1 MTNPFAPPRGD
12 KFTLRQLLQAA
23 MANRWECHRLPSSVG
38 YLLTKGD
45 DGTIVLGLDK
55 SNSVARVRING
66 TLIHANRTRRA
77 METIRGSFLR

>member
-23 MANRWECHRLPSSVG
+23 MANRWECNRNVNGGG
-38 YLLTKGD
+38 YVLTKD
-45 DGTIVLGLDK
+45 DGVIVLTLDK
-55 SNSVARVRING
+55 SNGVVRVRING
-66 TLIHANRTRRA
+66 TVIHANRTRRA